1 MGNIQQRTDSGE
13 IYHEVKSHQQEWV
26 TTNHGFFFHEMASQ
40 HNRRRMWGH
49 WHAIH
54 LTHQEFTTIR
64 RLGGRNNGHQT
75 YRHPKIHISLD
86 EFYYAKKDYHPVY
99 EEAKNLSQAQV
110 AVIEKALYSSNGNH
124 ENQIETLA
132 DKVAKFLKVQ
142 PKEIARKNSLLPF
155 FMTIIIISWN

>member
-1 MGNIQQRTDSGE
+1 MGHDQP
-13 IYHEVKSHQQEWV
+13 WAL
-26 TTNHGFFFHEMASQ
+26 FHEMASL

-49 WHAIH
+49 WHALH
-54 LTHQEFTTIR
+54 LTHQNSQ
-64 RLGGRNNGHQT
+64 RLGDLAAGTMVIKLTDIR
-75 YRHPKIHISLD
+75 KIHISLD

-110 AVIEKALYSSNGNH
+110 AVIEKALYSSNDNH

-142 PKEIARKNSLLPF
+142 PKENSKEKFLA
-155 FMTIIIISWN
+155 TILYDYNYYLMELI